1 MKLMKNKNMPE
12 EKGIIPQEIK
22 FDFGNSSGKLPGSVF
37 EFTDNCEDLIS
48 AGLNWGDQA
57 FADSYKI
64 NLRLAQPAV
73 LPL

>member
-48 AGLNWGDQA
+48 AGLN
-57 FADSYKI
+57 
-64 NLRLAQPAV
+64 
-73 LPL
+73 